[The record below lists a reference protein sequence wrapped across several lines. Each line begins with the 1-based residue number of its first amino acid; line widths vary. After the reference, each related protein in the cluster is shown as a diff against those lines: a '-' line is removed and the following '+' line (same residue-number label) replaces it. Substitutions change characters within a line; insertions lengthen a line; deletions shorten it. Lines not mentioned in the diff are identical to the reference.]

1 MSYELRDR
9 AELSTGAAKAQAL
22 AGNRRLT
29 AIVRE
34 LEQSGS

>member
-1 MSYELRDR
+1 MSYELRDKVV
-9 AELSTGAAKAQAL
+9 LVTGAATAQAL

-34 LEQSGS
+34 LERSGS